1 MRSLDF
7 LFAPFIPEVEA
18 KKPAIG
24 KTNDHRLKKPPKKAA
39 LSHQRRERRIQQ
51 DKKTCRQQ
59 LFYFSQTPQKNAV
72 PYPDLCQQKKLN
84 FHTYMSVDNMGS
96 LNFHPSP
103 RLVKSPSLSPLG
115 QCQRRTSE
123 ESRLLPSRSNEAT
136 PNPTVSGEAIR
147 STGTSHRS
155 KSLRILAP
163 GHNPM

>member
-1 MRSLDF
+1 M
-7 LFAPFIPEVEA
+7 
-18 KKPAIG
+18 
-24 KTNDHRLKKPPKKAA
+24 
-39 LSHQRRERRIQQ
+39 
-51 DKKTCRQQ
+51 
-59 LFYFSQTPQKNAV
+59 

-163 GHNPM
+163 GHNPMWDFPDPVIGDYKYFTWQASAEKAAWPSPELVQSQCTADSEGSYSQGLRPTWLVLFLSTSDL